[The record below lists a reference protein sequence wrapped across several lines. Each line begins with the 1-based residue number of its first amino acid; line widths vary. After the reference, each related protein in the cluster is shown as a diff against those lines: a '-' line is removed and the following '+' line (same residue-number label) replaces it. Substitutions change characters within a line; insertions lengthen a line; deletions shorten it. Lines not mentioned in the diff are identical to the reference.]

1 MKFNYICCFLKLSLL
16 MFLKKEKANF
26 YLRILVWSKRDRI
39 PWDRRCF
46 DGHLPLGGLAR
57 RVRSG
62 LGLELN

>member
-1 MKFNYICCFLKLSLL
+1 